1 MVRIRMTR
9 IGRPHL
15 PFYRITA
22 VDSRVKRDGA
32 VLENLGW
39 YDPMTKDAAK
49 ATSLNAERIKHW
61 IKMGAQPSD
70 TVMAMLI
77 SQKIVDGAEFNAL
90 REKRIKAVEAAKA
103 KAAAAPAAEKKPA

>member
-1 MVRIRMTR
+1 VVRIRMTR

-15 PFYRITA
+15 PFYRVCA

-39 YDPMTKDAAK
+39 YDPMTKDATK
-49 ATSLNAERIKHW
+49 TTSLNAERIKHW
-61 IKMGAQPSD
+61 IKLGAQPSE
-70 TVMAMLI
+70 TVMGMLI
-77 SQKIVDGAEFNAL
+77 RQNIVDGTAFTA
-90 REKRIKAVEAAKA
+90 RRAKRIKAVEAAKA